1 MESHD
6 GRDWID
12 PVEKYGVRML
22 SIGFLV
28 DKEKP
33 VLWRGG
39 MASNALNNSYPMH
52 GGAIW
57 TISSSICRRAQAIFI

>member
-1 MESHD
+1 MPKMFGVEDEPLYMESHD
-6 GRDWID
+6 GRDWIE
-12 PVEKYGVRML
+12 PVEKYGVKML

-39 MASNALNNSYPMH
+39 MASNAL
-52 GGAIW
+52 
-57 TISSSICRRAQAIFI
+57 